1 MTWDQW
7 GHKESMGREEKKS
20 KDSVLIMLQ
29 NGRRGSSSK
38 ILMGEKIKKQ
48 EDIVPW
54 IQIKNLYQREMS
66 DQGWW

>member
-20 KDSVLIMLQ
+20 KDSVLIMWQ

-66 DQGWW
+66 DQG